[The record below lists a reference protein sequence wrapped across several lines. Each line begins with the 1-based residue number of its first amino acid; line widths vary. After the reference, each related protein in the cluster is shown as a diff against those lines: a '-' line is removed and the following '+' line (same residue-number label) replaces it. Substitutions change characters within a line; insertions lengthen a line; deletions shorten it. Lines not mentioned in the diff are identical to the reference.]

1 MKKFSLIVAFLT
13 TISAQYSF
21 AQLVPTLREDST
33 KTTPFSKLL
42 NSYYGIKNALVTSD
56 ATTAAARSGEFV
68 KAIND
73 IDMKAL
79 PDSAYNVFT
88 GLQDKLKADAR
99 AIASSDKIEVQRT
112 AFSSLSNNIYSLA
125 KGVKISYTVV
135 YQQYCPMKK
144 MNWLSSEAAIKNPYY
159 GKMML
164 TCGKVTDTL
173 K

>member
-1 MKKFSLIVAFLT
+1 
-13 TISAQYSF
+13 
-21 AQLVPTLREDST
+21 
-33 KTTPFSKLL
+33 
-42 NSYYGIKNALVTSD
+42 
-56 ATTAAARSGEFV
+56 
-68 KAIND
+68 
-73 IDMKAL
+73 MKAL
-79 PDSAYNVFT
+79 SDSEHTVFSA
-88 GLQDKLKADAR
+88 LQDKLKANAQ

-144 MNWLSSEAAIKNPYY
+144 MYWLSSEAAIKNPYY